1 MASRHG
7 QLRVVLLL
15 LGDLLTTAA
24 ALGVAYL
31 LRFATS
37 LLGTP
42 DPWTPA
48 AYLGAVMPALALVL
62 LAYAVAGGYRPPEV
76 SDTRVDTFRLVVRI
90 VLAATLVLATATLLY
105 RDRYSFSRKLL
116 LLFPFVAIPL
126 VWLGRR
132 WALRLLAAVHR
143 RGRGTVP
150 TIVVGEGEPADDLMA
165 CIAARP
171 WTGLRVVSRVTD
183 PETLPAALEEH
194 HPREVYVAWPAA
206 RHEDL
211 NRSLRL
217 LAEAMVDVR
226 VVPDF
231 SREAGLNRNAYL
243 LGGLPV
249 VTLRE
254 SPFHGLNRVL
264 KRGTDVVLG
273 SLFLLLA
280 LPVMAVV
287 ALAVLLT
294 SGRPVLYRQERMGLD
309 GRTFPILKFRS
320 MRVDA
325 EAKTGAVW
333 AKDDDPRSTP
343 IGRVLRRFSLDEL
356 PQLVNVIKGEMSLV
370 GPRPERPEL
379 IRQFREKL
387 PRYMLRHRIP
397 AGLTGWAQVNG
408 RRGDTDLAERL
419 EYDLEYLER
428 WTLSRDLAI
437 LARTA
442 WLVLRG

>member
-1 MASRHG
+1 MVSRHG

-15 LGDLLTTAA
+15 LSDLLTTAS
-24 ALGVAYL
+24 ALGIAYL

-48 AYLGAVMPALALVL
+48 AYLEAILPALTLVI

-76 SDTRVDTFRLVVRI
+76 SDTRGDTLRLVARI

-105 RDRYSFSRKLL
+105 RDRYEFSRGMLV
-116 LLFPFVAIPL
+116 LFPVVAIPT

-132 WALRLLAAVHR
+132 VALRVLFAVHR
-143 RGRGTVP
+143 RGRGTVAA
-150 TIVVGEGEPADDLMA
+150 IVVGEGEPADELVA
-165 CIAARP
+165 RIAERP
-171 WTGLRVVSRVTD
+171 WTGVRVVSRVTD
-183 PETLPAALEEH
+183 PEALPAALVEH
-194 HPREVYVAWPAA
+194 HPGEVYVAWPAA

-211 NRSLRL
+211 NRSLVL

-231 SREAGLNRNAYL
+231 SHEAGLNRNACL

-249 VTLRE
+249 ITLRE
-254 SPFHGLNRVL
+254 SPFHGINRIL
-264 KRGTDVVLG
+264 KRGMDLVLG
-273 SLFLLLA
+273 LLLLLLA
-280 LPVMAVV
+280 LPLMVMVT
-287 ALAVLLT
+287 LAVLVS
-294 SGRPVLYRQERMGLD
+294 SGRPAFYRQERMGLD
-309 GRTFPILKFRS
+309 GRTFRILKFRS
-320 MRVDA
+320 MRIDA
-325 EAKTGAVW
+325 EAATGAVW

-356 PQLVNVIKGEMSLV
+356 PQLINVLKGEMSLV

-379 IRQFREKL
+379 IREFREKL

-408 RRGDTDLAERL
+408 LRGDTDLAKRL
-419 EYDLEYLER
+419 KYDLEYLER
-428 WTLSRDLAI
+428 WSLPRDLTI

-442 WLVLRG
+442 WLVLAG